1 MDTIACIVIILF
13 IIQLYLM
20 DIRNELHNLN
30 DTIKKAGGENEID

>member
-1 MDTIACIVIILF
+1 MDTISCIAIMLF

-20 DIRNELHNLN
+20 DIRNKLHDLN